1 MTSVMVLGLVACVV
15 LLFGFALSNILRLPH
30 LLSLEQQYRSTP
42 VCATGGDLATE
53 LNSAAAGSCRARV
66 APAVA
71 EVSLG
76 GDLAPD
82 TLTFILAD
90 GPRIQADVARG
101 TNGWSRGQQV
111 TLELYRGDVRAL
123 QTSFGWIMSGS
134 DPDSQVQDAWTF
146 PFLILAGV
154 VTLLPKLVLIR
165 GLISLIVRGPG

>member
-1 MTSVMVLGLVACVV
+1 MVLGLVACVV

-90 GPRIQADVARG
+90 GTRIQADVARG
-101 TNGWSRGQQV
+101 TNGCP
-111 TLELYRGDVRAL
+111 A
-123 QTSFGWIMSGS
+123 
-134 DPDSQVQDAWTF
+134 DS
-146 PFLILAGV
+146 
-154 VTLLPKLVLIR
+154 K
-165 GLISLIVRGPG
+165 